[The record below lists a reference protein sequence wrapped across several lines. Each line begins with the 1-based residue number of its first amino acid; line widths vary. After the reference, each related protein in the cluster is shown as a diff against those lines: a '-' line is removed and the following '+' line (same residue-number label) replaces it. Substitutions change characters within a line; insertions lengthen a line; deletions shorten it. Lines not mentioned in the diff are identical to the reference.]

1 MLTRNQ
7 EKQDEEMSVHD
18 RSENTAAQ
26 LQQQDILAKSQ
37 EDHPMPQLH
46 YNSQFQTGA
55 LDGPPSQSEQL
66 KYTNQPK
73 SNVEGSGQA
82 ADPKAG
88 APRQRLSKVKPHDDP
103 LTFNFDRPEN
113 APPTSSALNSRELTA
128 VYRHRQVERLLQDTK
143 KEVAMPSIQRMQRTM
158 RIDSSVQVLDD
169 KMVQALTD
177 YLRAVERIGP
187 AGLFESG
194 QAAAGN
200 EEQARLGREVKMLG
214 RRAARSCVE
223 VCEKGRCLQLWE
235 ILADFVFNITRSKIE
250 SIIAKAESAD

>member
-1 MLTRNQ
+1 MLGRNQ

-26 LQQQDILAKSQ
+26 LQQQDIIAKSQ

-55 LDGPPSQSEQL
+55 LDGPPSQAEQL
-66 KYTNQPK
+66 KYTNQPR
-73 SNVEGSGQA
+73 SSADASAQA
-82 ADPKAG
+82 ADPKAS
-88 APRQRLSKVKPHDDP
+88 APRPRLSKVKPHDDP

-128 VYRHRQVERLLQDTK
+128 VYRHRQVDRLLQDTK

-158 RIDSSVQVLDD
+158 RIDSSVQALDE
-169 KMVQALTD
+169 KMVQALTE
-177 YLRAVERIGP
+177 YLRALEKVEVG
-187 AGLFESG
+187 GLFEGAKEGGASD
-194 QAAAGN
+194 
-200 EEQARLGREVKMLG
+200 EEKARLGREVKMLG

-223 VCEKGRCLQLWE
+223 MCEKGRCL
-235 ILADFVFNITRSKIE
+235 
-250 SIIAKAESAD
+250 